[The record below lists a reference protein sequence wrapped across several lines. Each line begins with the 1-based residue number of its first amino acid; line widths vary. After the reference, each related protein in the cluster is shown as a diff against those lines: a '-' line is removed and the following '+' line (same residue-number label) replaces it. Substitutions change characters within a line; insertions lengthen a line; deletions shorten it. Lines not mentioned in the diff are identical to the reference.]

1 MRLFY
6 THTWIDI
13 CMKRKKSQFMN
24 QYLYEMK
31 LRVWLQIDPAL
42 FVLGFFFGK
51 IKWHVPYT
59 IASSIAEKCNAHPI
73 SSRIRHTFSVF
84 CQESPMRTYY

>member
-13 CMKRKKSQFMN
+13 CMKRKKSQLMN

-42 FVLGFFFGK
+42 FVLFFLFFGE
-51 IKWHVPYT
+51 IK
-59 IASSIAEKCNAHPI
+59 
-73 SSRIRHTFSVF
+73 
-84 CQESPMRTYY
+84 